1 MTVRILIADDHEV
14 VRRGVRVLLESQPGW
29 QVVGEALNG
38 RDALDKARQLKPD
51 VVILDISMPD
61 LNGMEATRQI
71 VKDVPNTEILI
82 LTIHE
87 SEELVRRMVDAGA
100 RGYVSKADVGR
111 SLLEA
116 VDAVRRHQAFFTSS
130 AATALLDAYL
140 ENAGETHRKKLPSDL
155 TPREREVIQLL
166 AEGKSNKEIAAT
178 LSIST
183 YTAGTHRSNLMK
195 KLNLHSV
202 SELTRYAIRNHL
214 LDA

>member
-14 VRRGVRVLLESQPGW
+14 VRRGVRVLLESRPGW
-29 QVVGEALNG
+29 RVVGEALNG
-38 RDALDKARQLKPD
+38 RDALAKAKQLKPD
-51 VVILDISMPD
+51 VVILDISMPE

-71 VKDVPNTEILI
+71 VKAVPNTEVLI
-82 LTIHE
+82 LTMHE

-116 VDAVRRHQAFFTSS
+116 VDAVRRHQAFFASS
-130 AATALLDAYL
+130 AATALMNAYL
-140 ENAGETHRKKLPSDL
+140 ETAGRTRSKKLQRDL
-155 TPREREVIQLL
+155 TPREREVLQLL

-178 LSIST
+178 LGISI
-183 YTAGTHRSNLMK
+183 YTAETHRSNIMK

-214 LDA
+214 LNA